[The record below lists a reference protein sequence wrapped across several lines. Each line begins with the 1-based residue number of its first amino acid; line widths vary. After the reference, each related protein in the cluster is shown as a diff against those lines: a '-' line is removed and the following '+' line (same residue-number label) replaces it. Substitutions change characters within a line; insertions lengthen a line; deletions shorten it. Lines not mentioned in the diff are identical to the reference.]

1 MEDSRTD
8 PVPGAPYPVAGIE
21 RRAAWEHAAWN
32 DERTAWERAGWEQP
46 SERAHPL
53 LVLTP
58 VPEVGVTREPWPG
71 AVHVVTGIAILVA
84 AAGLGRRVGVP
95 APLTAVCSA
104 AGFAVVVVPRL
115 VSSAPRP
122 RPRFRP
128 DVAFLAA
135 H

>member
-21 RRAAWEHAAWN
+21 RQAAWERAAWN
-32 DERTAWERAGWEQP
+32 ERTAWQRAGWEEP
-46 SERAHPL
+46 GEGAHPL
-53 LVLTP
+53 VVLTP
-58 VPEVGVTREPWPG
+58 VPEHRVRREPWPG
-71 AVHVVTGIAILVA
+71 AVPLVAGIAILVVTA
-84 AAGLGRRVGVP
+84 ELGRRVGVP

-104 AGFAVVVVPRL
+104 AGFAVVVAPRL

-122 RPRFRP
+122 RPRTRR
-128 DVAFLAA
+128 DAAAFAP

>member
-21 RRAAWEHAAWN
+21 RQAAWEHAAWN
-32 DERTAWERAGWEQP
+32 ERTAWERAGWEQP

-58 VPEVGVTREPWPG
+58 APEPREPWPG
-71 AVHVVTGIAILVA
+71 AVHVVTGIALLVITA
-84 AAGLGRRVGVP
+84 ELGRRVGVP

-128 DVAFLAA
+128 DAA
-135 H
+135 VFTAH

>member
-8 PVPGAPYPVAGIE
+8 PVPGASYPVAGIE
-21 RRAAWEHAAWN
+21 RRAACERAAWN
-32 DERTAWERAGWEQP
+32 EQAAGERAGWEQP

-58 VPEVGVTREPWPG
+58 VPEPHELWPG
-71 AVHVVTGIAILVA
+71 AVHVVTGIAILVITA
-84 AAGLGRRVGVP
+84 ELGRRVGVP
-95 APLTAVCSA
+95 ARLTAVCSA

-122 RPRFRP
+122 RFRP
-128 DVAFLAA
+128 DAAALAA
-135 H
+135 R